1 MGSRQPEYKIIVDA
15 RERKL
20 FEVLKDKCLYDYE
33 IDTITV
39 GDFVIMLNGKIIYVI
54 ERKTWKD
61 LASSIKD
68 GRIDNYKKLIDL
80 RSETGCKVI
89 ILIEGNAFPSPRGK
103 VGGISAKALVSHLD
117 HVATRDHFMVIQTRN
132 KEHSIERICAL
143 ITSHK
148 TIKWNKFDK
157 YSDIPTFVGTR
168 YCADIKY
175 YMNMLKQTISEFNEF
190 IGGGISTGGAEL
202 LHKKYTKSDELVQIK
217 MMQCIP
223 KISLAMAS
231 NIHQKY
237 SIKDLLNS
245 GFEEGAIALFRHPSG
260 SLYGEI
266 VEKYIKTIAKKSNEI
281 VCEDNKY
288 PKTKAINRDVRVQ
301 ILSQINGV
309 SEKIALKILE
319 VVPISKITSET
330 LEGLVGKKLSSN
342 IIRILS

>member
-1 MGSRQPEYKIIVDA
+1 MLDYKIIVDS

-20 FEVLKDKCLYDYE
+20 FDIIKDKCVYDYVVE
-33 IDTITV
+33 TITV
-39 GDFVIMLNGKIIYVI
+39 GDYVITLDGKIIYVI

-80 RSETGCKVI
+80 RSETGCKI
-89 ILIEGNAFPSPRGK
+89 ILLIEGNAFPSPKGK

-143 ITSHK
+143 ITSHR

-157 YSDIPTFVGTR
+157 YSEIPSMVGTR

-175 YMNMLKQTISEFNEF
+175 YMTMLKQTITEFEEF
-190 IGGGISTGGAEL
+190 LNDKVDGGTDL

-231 NIHQKY
+231 NIYQKY
-237 SIKDLLNS
+237 SIKDLIGGN
-245 GFEEGAIALFRHPSG
+245 FEEGDIAVFRHPSG
-260 SLYGEI
+260 SLYGEV
-266 VEKYIKTIAKKSNEI
+266 VEKYIKLISKKSDEI
-281 VCEDNKY
+281 VNEETKY
-288 PKTKAINRDVRVQ
+288 PKSKTLNRDVRVQ

-309 SEKIALKILE
+309 SEKIAMKILE
-319 VVPISKITSET
+319 KVPLSQISFET
-330 LEGLVGKKLSSN
+330 LDGLVGSKLKSD

>member
-1 MGSRQPEYKIIVDA
+1 MPDYKIIVDS

-20 FEVLKDKCLYDYE
+20 FDIIKDKCVYDYVVE
-33 IDTITV
+33 TITV
-39 GDFVIMLNGKIIYVI
+39 GDYVITLDGKIIYVI

-80 RSETGCKVI
+80 RAEVGCKI
-89 ILIEGNAFPSPRGK
+89 ILLIEGNAFPSPRGK

-143 ITSHK
+143 ITSHR

-157 YSDIPTFVGTR
+157 YSEIPTFIETR

-175 YMNMLKQTISEFNEF
+175 YMSMLNQTICEFKEF
-190 IGGGISTGGAEL
+190 LEGGIVSGGNH
-202 LHKKYTKSDELVQIK
+202 LHKKYTKTDELVQIK
-217 MMQCIP
+217 MIQCIP

-237 SIKDLLNS
+237 SIKDLLGGN
-245 GFEEGAIALFRHPSG
+245 FEEGAIAVFRHPSG

-266 VEKYIKTIAKKSNEI
+266 VEKYIRIIASKCEVPI
-281 VCEDNKY
+281 HEDNKY
-288 PKTKAINRDVRVQ
+288 PKSKTLNRDVRVQ
-301 ILSQINGV
+301 ILSQIVGV
-309 SEKIALKILE
+309 SEKIAMKILE
-319 VVPISKITSET
+319 KVPLSQISFET
-330 LEGLVGKKLSSN
+330 LDGLVGSKLKSD